1 MAPSPNTQLPADA
14 CRRLPLVSRAA
25 AKEAT
30 ERQTAPWE
38 LPPPSSVFYDDVEAC
53 RASFAPLIGASA
65 NDIALVPATSYAM
78 AVAAKNLLPPGSLQP
93 GDQILV
99 IEQQFQSNYY
109 VWEEAARA
117 AGAEMLVCPRADG
130 FDWTGAIVDIL
141 RAELARVREQQATS
155 PTSATAKGVSGASVG
170 SRIKLV
176 SLPTVH
182 WQDGSV
188 LDLVAIGKLT
198 RELGA
203 HFVVDGTQTVGA
215 VPFDV
220 AEVQPDFMCA
230 SAYKWLLCPYGLAFL
245 YAAPRWQSEGAP
257 LEHHQWERTGPAFY
271 RHAFTPGARRFDSG
285 QRSNFITLP
294 AAVASLN
301 QLQEWGPAN
310 ISAYIQPLIERAA
323 ARAAELGLSSPPPA
337 SRSPHMIGVRV
348 TKSSGLTEE
357 DLEQVSKE
365 LLKRGVHVS
374 IRGTAIRISPNVW
387 NTIQDVDRLFDE
399 LRTLLPAIQRP
410 AL

>member
-1 MAPSPNTQLPADA
+1 MA
-14 CRRLPLVSRAA
+14 SRAA

-30 ERQTAPWE
+30 QRQTAPWE
-38 LPPPSSVFYDDVEAC
+38 LPPPSSVFYDDVEEC
-53 RASFAPLIGASA
+53 RACFAPLIGASTD
-65 NDIALVPATSYAM
+65 DIALVPATSYAM
-78 AVAAKNLLPPGSLQP
+78 AVAAKNLLPPGRLQP

-117 AGAEMLVCPRADG
+117 AGAEMLVCPRADD
-130 FDWTGAIVDIL
+130 FDWTGAIVGIL
-141 RAELARVREQQATS
+141 RAELTRVQQEQVTSTANATPKDACSTASGS
-155 PTSATAKGVSGASVG
+155 PN
-170 SRIKLV
+170 RIKLV

-188 LDLVAIGKLT
+188 LDLVAIGKLV

-203 HFVVDGTQTVGA
+203 HLVIDGTQTVGA

-245 YAAPRWQSEGAP
+245 YAAPRWQQEGTP
-257 LEHHQWERTGPAFY
+257 LEHHQWERTGAAFY
-271 RHAFTPGARRFDSG
+271 RRAFTPGARRFDSG

-310 ISAYIQPLIERAA
+310 ISAYIQPLVERAA
-323 ARAAELGLSSPPPA
+323 ARAAELGMSSPPPA
-337 SRSPHMIGVRV
+337 CRSPHMIGVRV

-357 DLEQVSKE
+357 DLEQVSNE
-365 LLKRGVHVS
+365 LLKRGIHVS

-387 NTIQDVDRLFDE
+387 NTIEDVDVLFDE
-399 LRTLLPAIQRP
+399 LQTLLPAIKRS